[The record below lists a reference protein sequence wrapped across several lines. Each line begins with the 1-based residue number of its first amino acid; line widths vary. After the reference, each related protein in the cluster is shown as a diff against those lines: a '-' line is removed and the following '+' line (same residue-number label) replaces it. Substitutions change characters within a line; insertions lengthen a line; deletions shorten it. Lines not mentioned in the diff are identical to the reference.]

1 MKIVIKEKEDGVM
14 CLFDPRSNQ
23 FFPDGC
29 IRNPETGNVICS
41 IANSIIRRG
50 FKGIVELAQVP
61 IYNDNGYLDFKI
73 ARDYLMLNPDIR
85 SRVVEQLAEP
95 KVDRKSKLSAKN
107 QRKLGIKPSAAK
119 KEKPAME
126 SSTGKRHRRTKAEMA
141 AARGIVIEKPEKP
154 EGRRHRRTK
163 AEMEA
168 ARASTPIQTD
178 LVKAKRHR
186 RTKAEMEALRASQP
200 VVQTDTVK
208 AKRHRRTKAEIE
220 AFRASQQ

>member
-14 CLFDPRSNQ
+14 CLYDPRSSQ

-29 IRNPETGNVICS
+29 IRNPESGNIICS

-73 ARDYLMLNPDIR
+73 ARDYLLLNPDIR
-85 SRVVEQLAEP
+85 DRVVEQIAEP

-107 QRKLGIKPSAAK
+107 QRKFTKQTPGEK
-119 KEKPAME
+119 KEKPVVE
-126 SSTGKRHRRTKAEMA
+126 STTGKRHRRTKAEMA
-141 AARGIVIEKPEKP
+141 AARGMVVEKPAKP

-168 ARASTPIQTD
+168 FRASQPETPVD
-178 LVKAKRHR
+178 AVKTKRHR
-186 RTKAEMEALRASQP
+186 RTKAEMEA
-200 VVQTDTVK
+200 
-208 AKRHRRTKAEIE
+208 
-220 AFRASQQ
+220 FRSSGQ